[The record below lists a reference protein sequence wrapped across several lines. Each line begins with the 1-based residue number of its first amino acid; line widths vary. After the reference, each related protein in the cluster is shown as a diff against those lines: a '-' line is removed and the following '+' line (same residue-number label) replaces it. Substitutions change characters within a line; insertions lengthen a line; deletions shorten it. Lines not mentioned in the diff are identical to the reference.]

1 MSSRYQGRHAT
12 PGRRA
17 KRPSVAARALRRPI
31 VTGALLAAA
40 VATSAAGYQATD
52 GHQTG
57 TAAFTVST
65 EAIAQANEL
74 ADAQI
79 EDTARMAT
87 QRNEANASMAA
98 LQEQDRRK
106 AVAAAAA
113 AAAARKQEAERVAR
127 EKARQALADQ
137 KAAILA
143 RAKEDPKAVA
153 RVMLGDFGWGA
164 GQFSCLDR
172 LWIGESNWNYRASNS
187 SSGAYGI
194 PQALPGSKMG
204 TVAADWRDN
213 PATQIE
219 WGLGYIKRSY
229 GSPCNALAQ
238 WQGRSPHWY

>member
-1 MSSRYQGRHAT
+1 
-12 PGRRA
+12 
-17 KRPSVAARALRRPI
+17 
-31 VTGALLAAA
+31 
-40 VATSAAGYQATD
+40 
-52 GHQTG
+52 
-57 TAAFTVST
+57 
-65 EAIAQANEL
+65 
-74 ADAQI
+74 
-79 EDTARMAT
+79 
-87 QRNEANASMAA
+87 
-98 LQEQDRRK
+98 
-106 AVAAAAA
+106 
-113 AAAARKQEAERVAR
+113 
-127 EKARQALADQ
+127 
-137 KAAILA
+137 
-143 RAKEDPKAVA
+143 
-153 RVMLGDFGWGA
+153 MLGDFGWGA